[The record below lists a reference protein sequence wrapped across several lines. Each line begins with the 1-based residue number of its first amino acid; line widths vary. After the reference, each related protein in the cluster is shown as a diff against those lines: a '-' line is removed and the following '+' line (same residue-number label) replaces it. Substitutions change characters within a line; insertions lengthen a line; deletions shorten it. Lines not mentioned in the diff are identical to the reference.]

1 MNQLQA
7 AKGDGGDSEFHFQ
20 AGVPAKPMKKRFPDH
35 IIEALLEIK
44 WWDWPVD
51 VIKAN
56 IDLIYNT
63 KVDEDVIEKMQN
75 IKVSITNA
83 D

>member
-1 MNQLQA
+1 MRICIV
-7 AKGDGGDSEFHFQ
+7 GIGT
-20 AGVPAKPMKKRFPDH
+20 AGLVSALMMKKRFPDH
-35 IIEALLEIK
+35 IIEAMLEIK

-63 KVDEDVIEKMQN
+63 KVDEEVIEKMKT
-75 IKVSITNA
+75 IKATISHA
-83 D
+83 G

>member
-1 MNQLQA
+1 MI
-7 AKGDGGDSEFHFQ
+7 
-20 AGVPAKPMKKRFPDH
+20 R
-35 IIEALLEIK
+35 LEIK

-63 KVDEDVIEKMQN
+63 KLDEDVIEKMQN